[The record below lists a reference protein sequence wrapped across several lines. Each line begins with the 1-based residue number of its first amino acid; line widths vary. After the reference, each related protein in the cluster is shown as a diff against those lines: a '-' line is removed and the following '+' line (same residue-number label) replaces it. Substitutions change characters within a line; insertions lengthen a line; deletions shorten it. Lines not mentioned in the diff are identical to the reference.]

1 MAEENSEWID
11 VSGDGGILKKILV
24 EGSGALPAK
33 GEEAKVHYVGTL
45 TDGGEKF
52 DSSRDRDD
60 YFKFKLGAGQVIKGW
75 DQGVATMRFGEKC
88 ILRCREDYAYGKS
101 GSPPKIPGGATLD
114 FEVELFVNFND
125 VEGVPQLQA
134 RTLAAA
140 KDTYT
145 PIKDEAKVTFG
156 FSICDAEGE
165 AKSMAMSGVN
175 FELNDEDTFQ
185 DWPEWFHVCVGKM
198 KEKEGKLFQCSD
210 ASSLE
215 IPESWGV
222 LSGEFYFRID
232 IEEFKN
238 PKDNYMLNTEE
249 NVAASTQ
256 RKEKGN
262 AYFKAGKYERALKQY
277 KKGADDMEYEVERKE
292 KPADLKEAFD
302 ANFQKL
308 FVTLYANMAMAY
320 LKTKDFEK
328 GIEAATKA
336 IQYEPQ
342 HLKALCRRAQ
352 CYAQSEQYDSAI
364 KDCESVLAV
373 DSKNSTAKQ
382 VQKFAQGKISQQERR
397 MKKMARNMFKKRKE
411 PKKKE
416 EEVDKKEEEEEVQS
430 KDDGS
435 VGAKGV
441 SAPYEPPKDVSPIDD
456 NIVMAEDTGES
467 AI

>member
-1 MAEENSEWID
+1 MADENAEWID
-11 VSGDGGILKKILV
+11 VSGDGGILKKILA
-24 EGSGALPAK
+24 EGTGAFPAK

-45 TDGGEKF
+45 TDGGKKF
-52 DSSRDRDD
+52 DSSRDRND

-75 DQGVATMRFGEKC
+75 DQGVATMKFGEKC
-88 ILRCREDYAYGKS
+88 ILRCREDYAYGKN
-101 GSPPKIPGGATLD
+101 GSPPSIPGGATLD
-114 FEVELFVNFND
+114 FEVELFVDFND

-140 KDTYT
+140 EDQYQ

-165 AKSMAMSGVN
+165 AKSMAMGGVK

-185 DWPEWFHVCVGKM
+185 QWPEWFHKCVGKM
-198 KEKEGKLFQCSD
+198 KGKEGKLFQCGD

-222 LSGEFYFRID
+222 LSGEFYFRVD
-232 IEEFKN
+232 IEEFEN
-238 PKDNYMLNTEE
+238 PKDAYMLDTDE

-262 AYFKAGKYERALKQY
+262 ACFKAGKYERALKQY
-277 KKGADDMEYEVERKE
+277 KKGADDMEYEVERKK

-302 ANFQKL
+302 ENFHSL

-320 LKTKDFEK
+320 LKIKDLDK

-336 IQYEPQ
+336 LQYEPQ

-352 CYAQSEQYDSAI
+352 CFAQSERYDSALE
-364 KDCESVLAV
+364 DCESALAI
-373 DSKNSTAKQ
+373 DKKNSTAKQ
-382 VQKFAQGKISQQERR
+382 VQKFAQGKINLQKNR
-397 MKKMARNMFKKRKE
+397 MKKMARNMFKKRKA
-411 PKKKE
+411 PKKKD

-435 VGAKGV
+435 KGV
-441 SAPYEPPKDVSPIDD
+441 SAPYEPPKDVSPVDTDVVMTEDD
-456 NIVMAEDTGES
+456 GES